1 MQHTGHK
8 FCLNCGLPVF
18 GRADKKYCDDY
29 CRNDFHNS
37 QAVTNSKLTRSS
49 HKKLRRNYE
58 ILNGVI
64 DAGVCEIAKDELLV
78 YGFNTK
84 AMTELD
90 LREDGTMLYG
100 IYDIQY
106 FEKANRMI
114 EVYRKSDLSPQW

>member
-58 ILNGVI
+58 ILIGVI

-78 YGFNTK
+78 YGFNIK